1 VTTEAFVERQAER
14 LDALCRAL
22 DADEWDAAVV
32 LSREIDAAV
41 ADAPMEPLSQP
52 QLEALGSRHAAYLRS
67 LVAARQRLAL
77 VSERMTGVQRAMRAY
92 AHLNDQD

>member
-1 VTTEAFVERQAER
+1 MSTDEFVQIQSER

-22 DADEWDAAVV
+22 DEDDWERAVM
-32 LSREIDAAV
+32 LSQEIDGAMST
-41 ADAPMEPLSQP
+41 APAEPLSQI
-52 QLEALGSRHAAYLRS
+52 QMESLASRHAAYLRG